1 MHGFLLCLNI
11 RNQKNVTVAEKYHMK
26 IFQLVYFCAVADD
39 RKYISIHRAFSIS
52 VEMLKVQKKLLQ
64 NITKKPFKLSCRGK
78 VNIDFKKK

>member
-39 RKYISIHRAFSIS
+39 RKYIFNFSGN
-52 VEMLKVQKKLLQ
+52 VESSKETFTKYYKKTFQTQL
-64 NITKKPFKLSCRGK
+64 
-78 VNIDFKKK
+78 